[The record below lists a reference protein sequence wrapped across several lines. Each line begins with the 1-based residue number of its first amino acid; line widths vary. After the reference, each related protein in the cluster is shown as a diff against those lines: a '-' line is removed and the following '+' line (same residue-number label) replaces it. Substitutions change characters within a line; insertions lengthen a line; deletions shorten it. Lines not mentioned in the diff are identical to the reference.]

1 MLERKVS
8 KPVII
13 CMVSVFFT
21 FCLWLFP
28 GYASQ
33 QSQVISV
40 ETQQGVPLLILNP
53 EINLTDPQLP
63 QIKFELKNRSG
74 KAVSAYAIH
83 LKSNKPNGSSEK
95 VTLEHLLALSSVLQ
109 PNMSKAEA
117 ITAEDYIHPVP
128 SYTLAIDF
136 VEFVDGS
143 AWGVDKFKSG
153 ERLAGRRAGF
163 AVEKNRF
170 LKVLKEKGVSALKK
184 AIDDADVVDDGE
196 TPSGRSQ
203 EWGQGFN
210 TGRKIIQI
218 RLQRAQKRG
227 GISEVELELQSPND
241 ALEGR
246 RQEQ

>member
-8 KPVII
+8 KPII
-13 CMVSVFFT
+13 VFMFLVFFT

-28 GYASQ
+28 GHASQ
-33 QSQVISV
+33 QSQEISV
-40 ETQQGVPLLILNP
+40 ETQQGVPLLILTP

-83 LKSNKPNGSSEK
+83 MKTTRGNSLSEK
-95 VTLEHLLALSSVLQ
+95 ATVRHLLALSSMLQ

-117 ITAEDYIHPVP
+117 VIADDYIQPVP

-143 AWGVDKFKSG
+143 AWGPDKFKSG

-163 AVEKNRF
+163 NVEKNRF
-170 LKVLKEKGVSALKK
+170 LKVLKGQGVSALKK
-184 AIDDADVVDDGE
+184 AIDDADVIESE

-203 EWGQGFN
+203 EWGEGFN
-210 TGRKIIQI
+210 TGRKMIQI

-227 GISEVELELQSPND
+227 GTPEVELELQTPND

>member
-1 MLERKVS
+1 MLEHKVS
-8 KPVII
+8 QPVLV
-13 CMVSVFFT
+13 CTVLVFFT
-21 FCLWLFP
+21 FCIWLFP

-33 QSQVISV
+33 QSQRISV
-40 ETQQGVPLLILNP
+40 ETQQGVPLLILAP
-53 EINLTDPQLP
+53 EINLTDPQVP

-74 KAVSAYAIH
+74 KAVSAYAIL
-83 LKSNKPNGSSEK
+83 LKSNKPNSSGEK
-95 VTLEHLLALSSVLQ
+95 VTLDHLLAHSSMLQ
-109 PNMSKAEA
+109 PNTSKAEV
-117 ITAEDYIHPVP
+117 IIAEDYIEPDA
-128 SYTLAIDF
+128 SCTLAIDF

-143 AWGVDKFKSG
+143 AWGKDKFKSG

-170 LKVLKEKGVSALKK
+170 LKVLKEQGASALKK
-184 AIDDADVVDDGE
+184 AIDDADVAGSE

-210 TGRKIIQI
+210 TGRKMVQI

-227 GISEVELELQSPND
+227 GMPEVELELQSPND

>member
-8 KPVII
+8 KLILV
-13 CMVSVFFT
+13 CMALVFFT

-28 GYASQ
+28 GHAAQ
-33 QSQVISV
+33 QTQGISV
-40 ETQQGVPLLILNP
+40 EIQQGAPLLILTP

-95 VTLEHLLALSSVLQ
+95 ATVRHLLALSSMLQ

-117 ITAEDYIHPVP
+117 IIAEDYIQPVP
-128 SYTLAIDF
+128 SYTLAVDF

-143 AWGVDKFKSG
+143 AWGIDKFKSA

-163 AVEKNRF
+163 TIEKDRF
-170 LKVLKEKGVSALKK
+170 LKVLKGQGISALKR
-184 AIDDADVVDDGE
+184 AIDDADVIDSE

-203 EWGQGFN
+203 EWKEGFN
-210 TGRKIIQI
+210 TGRKMVQI

-227 GISEVELELQSPND
+227 GIPEVELELQSPND

>member
-8 KPVII
+8 KPVLVF
-13 CMVSVFFT
+13 MVLFFFT
-21 FCLWLFP
+21 FSLWLFP
-28 GYASQ
+28 GHASQ
-33 QSQVISV
+33 QSQGISV
-40 ETQQGVPLLILNP
+40 ETQQGVPLLILAP

-83 LKSNKPNGSSEK
+83 LKSIKPNGTSEK
-95 VTLEHLLALSSVLQ
+95 ATVRHLLALSSMLQ

-117 ITAEDYIHPVP
+117 IMAEDYTQPAP

-163 AVEKNRF
+163 AIEKNRF
-170 LKVLKEKGVSALKK
+170 LKVLKGQGVSALKK
-184 AIDDADVVDDGE
+184 AIDNADVIDSE
-196 TPSGRSQ
+196 TPSGRSK
-203 EWGQGFN
+203 EWEEGFN
-210 TGRKIIQI
+210 TGRKMVQI

-227 GISEVELELQSPND
+227 GTPEVELELQSPND

-246 RQEQ
+246 RKEQ